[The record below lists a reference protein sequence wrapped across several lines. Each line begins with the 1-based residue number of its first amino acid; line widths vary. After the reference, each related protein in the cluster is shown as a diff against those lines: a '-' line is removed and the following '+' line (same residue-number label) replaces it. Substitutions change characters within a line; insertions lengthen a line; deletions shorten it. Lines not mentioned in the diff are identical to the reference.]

1 VSGGK
6 RGVTAPQEGT
16 RRATALVAAWTS
28 RVALSACGPRPRSPP
43 PFPTLRPSSRE
54 RELAAVKVAPGDI
67 DLLAAEAE
75 VDKKQAERRLRECG
89 GSLVE
94 ALKSYL

>member
-1 VSGGK
+1 
-6 RGVTAPQEGT
+6 
-16 RRATALVAAWTS
+16 
-28 RVALSACGPRPRSPP
+28 
-43 PFPTLRPSSRE
+43 
-54 RELAAVKVAPGDI
+54 VAPADI